1 MVVII
6 SIVVIIIIKFL
17 IILITIT
24 TAIHHI
30 IIITL
35 FFLHCS
41 LGCGLPLEMHSTTAV
56 SPTDTDLSSMGFT
69 NLGRGGTY
77 YYFKNK

>member
-1 MVVII
+1 MVIIII
-6 SIVVIIIIKFL
+6 SIIIIIIIKFI
-17 IILITIT
+17 IILITII

-41 LGCGLPLEMHSTTAV
+41 LGWGLPLEMHSSTAV

-77 YYFKNK
+77 YF